1 METKLSEDSHAK
13 AALRAEL
20 EREIRNKKQCIYSS
34 YDCTQL
40 ALDGYKYCARHILQ
54 DKNAPFKQCTFVY
67 GSNGKRCYLPAPW
80 TDKKEY
86 GYCHE
91 HALKA
96 TLIRNKQNSKYPP
109 PKTPE
114 VLANSLTHYV
124 KNPRNR
130 SISSS
135 TDDCDEGT
143 ELKVTRS
150 NDPLGEVS
158 SFVKMRLS
166 IYH

>member
-1 METKLSEDSHAK
+1 MEAILSDKDPDTK

-20 EREIRNKKQCIYSS
+20 EREIKNKKHCIYSS

-40 ALDGYKYCARHILQ
+40 ALDGYRYCARHILQ

-91 HALKA
+91 HALKT
-96 TLIRNKQNSKYPP
+96 TLIRSKQNSKYAPP
-109 PKTPE
+109 NTAE
-114 VLANSLTHYV
+114 VLASSLSHYV
-124 KNPRNR
+124 KKPKAR

-135 TDDCDEGT
+135 TDDGDEGT
-143 ELKVTRS
+143 ELKVTKS
-150 NDPLGEVS
+150 NDPLG
-158 SFVKMRLS
+158 KKIKLG
-166 IYH
+166 